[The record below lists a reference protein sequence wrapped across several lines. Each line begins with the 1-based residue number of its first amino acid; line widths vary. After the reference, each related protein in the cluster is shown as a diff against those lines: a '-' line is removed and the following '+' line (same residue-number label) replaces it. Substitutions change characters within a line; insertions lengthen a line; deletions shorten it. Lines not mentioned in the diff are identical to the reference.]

1 MTASVDASIFAC
13 DWSLSTQDQDSMPKP
28 LVIRTTTTVAS
39 YFGGA
44 LYSDFL
50 AQGLS
55 HFFPGTRLEANGSAA
70 STRTELVCD
79 CEADRKDGDRVRIEW
94 LGQCYTLR
102 RPDRPFTEAERRLI
116 HAIGRVLTARYQA
129 LFNPDIAT
137 KNFHL
142 FRGLPEDRYVSAF
155 LDPASYANLE
165 TLAANQDRIADA
177 IEALRGSSLTTYEN
191 RRVSTGV
198 LLLGRDSPTAT
209 LRTAVDGALRYSSAL
224 TLIRSFSRL
233 CDGMQT
239 VALADAQGRWI
250 DIVDLE
256 RWAGSTPGGV
266 LPQLS
271 PSAYA
276 AHCHATLA
284 TGSLCLALTPSG
296 EIKAFG
302 RGVQLFSF
310 LNGRW
315 RLTDL
320 EWKCRRWVEAVR
332 NESLA
337 RLVLQVALDL
347 AEARHGGL
355 FVILDN
361 AESARLLV
369 APGDLLDHHE
379 PAKQVIAD
387 ADSKRSV
394 YYLLRGKRTENLTPA
409 ILRTLATI
417 DGGIVL
423 DKEGRLL
430 AFGAILRNHNDSH
443 MTSDRLPEGGRST
456 AALAAS
462 HFGRALKVSEDGIIT
477 FFDRG
482 KLVWEI

>member
-1 MTASVDASIFAC
+1 MATSVDGHAFAV
-13 DWSLSTQDQDSMPKP
+13 DWSLSTPSQNSMPKP

-39 YFGGA
+39 HFGGA

-50 AQGLS
+50 AQGLT
-55 HFFPGTRLEANGSAA
+55 HFFPAARLEANGSAA

-79 CEADRKDGDRVRIEW
+79 CEADRRDGDRVRIEW
-94 LGQCYTLR
+94 LGQHYTLR
-102 RPDRPFTEAERRLI
+102 RPERPFTKAERRLI

-155 LDPASYANLE
+155 LDPAPYVNLE

-191 RRVSTGV
+191 RRISTGV
-198 LLLGRDSPTAT
+198 LLLERDSPTAT
-209 LRTAVDGALRYSSAL
+209 PRTAGDGALRYSSAL
-224 TLIRSFSRL
+224 TLIRSFFRL

-239 VALADAQGRWI
+239 VALADAQGHWI

-256 RWAGSTPGGV
+256 RWAGSAPGGV
-266 LPQLS
+266 LPLLS

-276 AHCHATLA
+276 AHCRATLA
-284 TGSLCLALTPSG
+284 TGGLCLALTPNG

-320 EWKCRRWVEAVR
+320 EWKYRRWVEAVR
-332 NESLA
+332 EESLA
-337 RLVLQVALDL
+337 SLVLQVGLDL

-355 FVILDN
+355 FVILDE
-361 AESARLLV
+361 AESARFLV
-369 APGDLLDHHE
+369 APGDLLDQDE
-379 PAKQVIAD
+379 RAKPLRAD
-387 ADSKRSV
+387 GDSKRSV
-394 YYLLRGKRTENLTPA
+394 YYLLSGKRTETLTPA

-443 MTSDRLPEGGRST
+443 MASDQLPEGGRSA
-456 AALAAS
+456 AALTAS

-477 FFDRG
+477 LFDRG

>member
-1 MTASVDASIFAC
+1 MAASVDKHSFAA
-13 DWSLSTQDQDSMPKP
+13 DWSLPTQSLDS
-28 LVIRTTTTVAS
+28 VQTQQVFEATTTFGS
-39 YFGGA
+39 HFGGA

-50 AQGLS
+50 TQGLS
-55 HFFPGTRLEANGSAA
+55 HFFPAARLEAYGTAA

-79 CEADRKDGDRVRIEW
+79 CEADRRDGDRVRIEW
-94 LGQCYTLR
+94 LGQRYILR
-102 RPDRPFTEAERRLI
+102 RPERPFTEAERRLI
-116 HAIGRVLTARYQA
+116 HAIGRVLAARYQA

-142 FRGLPEDRYVSAF
+142 FRGLPEDRYVSAS
-155 LDPASYANLE
+155 LDPAPYANLE

-198 LLLGRDSPTAT
+198 LLLGKDSPTAA
-209 LRTAVDGALRYSSAL
+209 LRTADDGALRYSSAL
-224 TLIRSFSRL
+224 TLIRSFFRL
-233 CDGMQT
+233 CDGLQT
-239 VALADAQGRWI
+239 VALVDAQGRWL

-256 RWAGSTPGGV
+256 RWAGSAPAGV

-276 AHCHATLA
+276 AHCHATLG
-284 TGSLCLALTPSG
+284 TDGLCLALTPNG

-315 RLTDL
+315 RLTDM
-320 EWKCRRWVEAVR
+320 EWKYRRWVDAVR
-332 NESLA
+332 NEGLA
-337 RLVLQVALDL
+337 NLVLQVGLDL

-361 AESARLLV
+361 AESASRLV

-379 PAKQVIAD
+379 PAESVIAD

-409 ILRTLATI
+409 VLRTLATI

-423 DKEGRLL
+423 DGRGRLL
-430 AFGAILRNHNDSH
+430 AFGAILRNHNDAH
-443 MTSDRLPEGGRST
+443 MDSSRPPEGGRS
-456 AALAAS
+456 AAAMAAS

-482 KLVWEI
+482 RLVWEI